1 MRRIVRKT
9 LAAIEISRLSVAFG
23 AVANVWLM
31 ILLARADPRLAELP
45 VATQPL
51 GLALGAGA
59 LVAIGFLAFGAA
71 LNDFLDAKHD
81 RAFAPDRPLPAGNLQ
96 PRRAVQLAIGSL
108 CAGML
113 GAIGFGTPAMLAA
126 LALVVA
132 ILIYDAFAPSD
143 LAGDEPNDG
152 SWSAGLRVR

>member
-31 ILLARADPRLAELP
+31 ILLARADPRLAELS

-51 GLALGAGA
+51 ARALGAGA

-81 RAFAPDRPLPAGNLQ
+81 RAFAPDRPLP
-96 PRRAVQLAIGSL
+96 
-108 CAGML
+108 
-113 GAIGFGTPAMLAA
+113 
-126 LALVVA
+126 
-132 ILIYDAFAPSD
+132 
-143 LAGDEPNDG
+143 
-152 SWSAGLRVR
+152 